1 MSMSGIQP
9 IVLGT
14 LIEAGMC
21 LSPNY
26 AFERPCGVSEGAAR
40 RARQR
45 MPSAARLRHAQPLN
59 ASVMQQMIPRG
70 TGDTSKAECRLSWEI
85 L

>member
-1 MSMSGIQP
+1 MLREFNELQHQLSGR
-9 IVLGT
+9 VEL
-14 LIEAGMC
+14 AR
-21 LSPNY
+21 
-26 AFERPCGVSEGAAR
+26 ARPG
-40 RARQR
+40 ARQR

-70 TGDTSKAECRLSWEI
+70 TGEASKAECRLSWEI